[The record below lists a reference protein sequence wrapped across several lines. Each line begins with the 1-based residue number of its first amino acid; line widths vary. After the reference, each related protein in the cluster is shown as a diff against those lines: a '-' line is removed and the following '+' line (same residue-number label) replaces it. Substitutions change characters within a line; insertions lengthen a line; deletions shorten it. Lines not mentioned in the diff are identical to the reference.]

1 MGREARRA
9 RGREGKT
16 REGGWGAREIRA
28 REIRAR
34 GGWATSRGR
43 GYRWMNG
50 WMDDDVVDV
59 ARSVAASA
67 DWTGLVSRAGW
78 RDIAIEE
85 WTRERMRDD

>member
-1 MGREARRA
+1 
-9 RGREGKT
+9 
-16 REGGWGAREIRA
+16 
-28 REIRAR
+28 
-34 GGWATSRGR
+34 
-43 GYRWMNG
+43 MNG

-67 DWTGLVSRAGW
+67 DGTGLVSRAGW

>member
-16 REGGWGAREIRA
+16 REGWGGVRVKFVRVKFV
-28 REIRAR
+28 RG
-34 GGWATSRGR
+34 GGWATSRGC

-59 ARSVAASA
+59 ARSVAARRR
-67 DWTGLVSRAGW
+67 DGSRLARGMEGY
-78 RDIAIEE
+78 RDRGMGA
-85 WTRERMRDD
+85 

>member
-1 MGREARRA
+1 
-9 RGREGKT
+9 
-16 REGGWGAREIRA
+16 
-28 REIRAR
+28 
-34 GGWATSRGR
+34 
-43 GYRWMNG
+43 MNG